1 MPMPDCMFIPYNI
14 ALYGSVM
21 SVVRGLH
28 TNVVSF
34 GLAHYWV
41 FDRYKTDK
49 NHNPRKGTETS
60 SSFLKYS
67 PHSVHDKNHN
77 PRKGTETGQYPKG
90 NVPWNKDKNHNPR
103 KGTETQPFLD
113 KGF

>member
-49 NHNPRKGTETS
+49 NHNPRKGTGKKKAAQS
-60 SSFLKYS
+60 SQFPLL
-67 PHSVHDKNHN
+67 
-77 PRKGTETGQYPKG
+77 GEC
-90 NVPWNKDKNHNPR
+90 
-103 KGTETQPFLD
+103 
-113 KGF
+113 

>member
-49 NHNPRKGTETS
+49 NHNPRKGTET
-60 SSFLKYS
+60 
-67 PHSVHDKNHN
+67 
-77 PRKGTETGQYPKG
+77 GQYPKG

-103 KGTETQPFLD
+103 KGTETQPFID